1 MCKISVKT
9 INSTFMKNRLC
20 QKYTGFFNAEPQAK
34 NNQIMGISDLK
45 LKKLF
50 QGILIPQELG

>member
-1 MCKISVKT
+1 
-9 INSTFMKNRLC
+9 MKNRLC

-50 QGILIPQELG
+50 QGILIPQELGWFQ